1 VPCLRCAPSGAGPS
15 RGADPARLPP
25 ESGGYPDD
33 MSECGARIRRVAV
46 SAVVAL
52 LGSVAAGA
60 QAAPARTGVRAPSGS
75 APIEI
80 ERDIA
85 YPAAGGAASRL
96 DAYVVAGSAAGAHA
110 APAIVLVHGGGWQ
123 SGDKASLAGIATA
136 FAQAGFSSFSVDYRL
151 APAAPYPAAV
161 EDVAAALRWLREPAQ
176 VQRFGIDPARIG
188 LFGVSAGGTIA
199 AWVAMSGTGPLDQ
212 GARVRAVA
220 SWSGP
225 MVLDR
230 YAVRRTPASP
240 NSSVVAYLGC
250 DPHKCRSRERDASP
264 VTHVDGSDPPML
276 VVNSRHEL
284 VPTDQARAMD
294 VMLGDAGVDHRLLL
308 FDGGRHAEQLAPLA
322 LAPTLSFFRH
332 ALG

>member
-1 VPCLRCAPSGAGPS
+1 
-15 RGADPARLPP
+15 
-25 ESGGYPDD
+25 
-33 MSECGARIRRVAV
+33 MSECGTRIRRVAV
-46 SAVVAL
+46 LVVVG
-52 LGSVAAGA
+52 LGCLGTGA
-60 QAAPARTGVRAPSGS
+60 QVAPALRAAPPSRS

-80 ERDIA
+80 QRDIP
-85 YPAAGGAASRL
+85 YPAAGGATSTL

-161 EDVAAALRWLREPAQ
+161 DDVAAALRWLREPAQ

-188 LFGVSAGGTIA
+188 LFGASAGGTIA
-199 AWVAMSGTGPLDQ
+199 ASVAMSETGSLDG
-212 GARVRAVA
+212 GARARAVA
-220 SWSGP
+220 TWSAPLALG
-225 MVLDR
+225 R
-230 YAVRRTPASP
+230 YAVRRTPAAP
-240 NSSVVAYLGC
+240 NSSVAVYLGC
-250 DPHKCRSRERDASP
+250 DPRKCRSRARDASP

-284 VPTDQARAMD
+284 VPVDQAREMD
-294 VMLGDAGVDHRLLL
+294 QVLGLAGVDHKLLL
-308 FDGGRHAEQLAPLA
+308 FAGGRHAEELAPVA

>member
-1 VPCLRCAPSGAGPS
+1 VTRY
-15 RGADPARLPP
+15 
-25 ESGGYPDD
+25 GG
-33 MSECGARIRRVAV
+33 RIRRAAAVA
-46 SAVVAL
+46 AAAL
-52 LGSVAAGA
+52 LASVGVGAQVA
-60 QAAPARTGVRAPSGS
+60 QAATAVAPGARPSGS

-85 YPAAGGAASRL
+85 YPAAGGATSTL

-161 EDVAAALRWLREPAQ
+161 DDVAAVVRWLREPPQ
-176 VQRFGIDPARIG
+176 VQRFGIDPARMA

-199 AWVAMSGTGPLDQ
+199 AWVAMSGTGSLDR

-220 SWSGP
+220 TWSGP
-225 MVLDR
+225 MALVR
-230 YAVRRTPASP
+230 YAVRRTPAAP
-240 NSSVVAYLGC
+240 TSSVAVYLGC
-250 DPHKCRSRERDASP
+250 DPRKCRSRELDASP

-294 VMLGDAGVDHRLLL
+294 LVLGNAGVDHKLLL
-308 FDGGRHAEQLAPLA
+308 FAGGRHAEQLAPVA
-322 LAPTLSFFRH
+322 LAPTISFLRH